1 MKLVFNIFLNIKMK
15 SKTFHLLAIKMLFFF
30 VNTDYEEKIFRY
42 G

>member
-15 SKTFHLLAIKMLFFF
+15 SKTFHLLAIKMFFF